1 MLRVSF
7 SPQSKV
13 HQKRFKSL
21 IGRFSQYRSKI
32 LSMPFAQLPWS
43 NIRPLEHLRL
53 GKKFKHLAVIGM
65 GGASLGAKA
74 LTEALK
80 KKIIFLDNVDP
91 DFFHNQLNGIDL
103 KKALFL
109 FISKSGETIEVI
121 SLAKILIKKIG
132 TPQNFLVVTDKIN
145 GTLGQLA
152 RRHRIATLP
161 SPKNVPGRFS
171 VLSIVG
177 LLPAKLAGVNI
188 SKVHEGAQKTN
199 WKEAY
204 HLACHQ
210 YLEYQQKK
218 NITVFFPYAEALHSF
233 SDWYIQLLAESVGK
247 SKRIGL
253 TPTKAMGVKDQ
264 HSQLQLFLD
273 GPDDKFTIFLK
284 TEMNGYDERIPEQ
297 KYTLQKLFDA
307 EYQGV
312 KSAFKKRGKSFGEL
326 LVNRLDEE
334 TLGQL
339 FFFFELE
346 VAFLG
351 ALLKINIKN
360 QPAVELSKRITKTLL
375 K

>member
-1 MLRVSF
+1 MIRAAYN
-7 SPQSKV
+7 PQSKV
-13 HQKRFKSL
+13 NQKRFKSL

-32 LSMPFAQLPWS
+32 LTMPFAQLPWE
-43 NIRPLEHLRL
+43 NIRSLENIRL
-53 GKKFKHLAVIGM
+53 GKKFKHLAVVGM

-80 KKIIFLDNVDP
+80 KKILFFDNVDP
-91 DFFHNQLNGIDL
+91 DFFHGQLSKIDL
-103 KKALFL
+103 KKTLLLFM
-109 FISKSGETIEVI
+109 SKSGETIEVI
-121 SLAKILIKKIG
+121 SLAHILIKKVN
-132 TPQNFLVVTDKIN
+132 TPQNFLVVTDQIN
-145 GTLGQLA
+145 STLGRFA
-152 RRHRIATLP
+152 RRHRIAILP

-177 LLPAKLAGVNI
+177 LLPAQLAGVNI
-188 SKVHEGAQKTN
+188 SKVHDGAQKTN

-204 HLACHQ
+204 LLACHQ

-233 SDWYIQLLAESVGK
+233 SDWYIQLLAESIGK

-284 TEMNGYDERIPEQ
+284 TEMNGYDERIPGQ
-297 KYTLQKLFDA
+297 KCTLQKLFDA
-307 EYQGV
+307 EYHGV

-326 LVNRLDEE
+326 LISRLDEE
-334 TLGQL
+334 TLGEL

-351 ALLKINIKN
+351 ALLKVNIEN
-360 QPAVELSKRITKTLL
+360 QPAVELSKCITKTLL
-375 K
+375 R